1 MIHQA
6 RGKECN
12 LVGEWQSRKQT
23 CAAYYD
29 TVIPFLAH
37 VSGNRRINLERWAN
51 QAVRAWIEQCVSQR

>member
-29 TVIPFLAH
+29 TVITFLAH
-37 VSGNRRINLERWAN
+37 VSGNRRINLERWAY
-51 QAVRAWIEQCVSQR
+51 

>member
-12 LVGEWQSRKQT
+12 LVGEWKSREQT

-29 TVIPFLAH
+29 TVITFLAH
-37 VSGNRRINLERWAN
+37 VSGNRRINLERWAD
-51 QAVRAWIEQCVSQR
+51 